1 MSNFKII
8 KPIITEKSLQLA
20 KDRNQYVFEVP
31 RRVGKVEIKRA
42 VEENFG
48 VEVVE
53 INTLYNRG
61 KARRRLPSRRLVKT
75 PSRRKAVVT
84 LAKGNK
90 IDLFEK

>member
-1 MSNFKII
+1 
-8 KPIITEKSLQLA
+8 
-20 KDRNQYVFEVP
+20 
-31 RRVGKVEIKRA
+31 VGKVEIKRA